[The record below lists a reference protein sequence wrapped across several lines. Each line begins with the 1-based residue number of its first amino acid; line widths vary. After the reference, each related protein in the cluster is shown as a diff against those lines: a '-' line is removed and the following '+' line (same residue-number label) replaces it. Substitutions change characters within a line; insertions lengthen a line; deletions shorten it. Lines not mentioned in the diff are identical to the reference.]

1 MKIVAAVVIMVAALL
16 STGNGKEPVMGYGWE
31 QYGQQAGYSQAA
43 WDALPQAQKN
53 AIKSW
58 IDGLGGGGSVG
69 GATGSQG
76 YNALAGSMSGS
87 VGSQGYAAL
96 DQGSA
101 GAYPAESSYVDDGSG
116 SGYGAAVGG
125 TAARV
130 LNESPEWLAYL
141 NALNLEEQQYRAD
154 VDKTRALYQSDAER
168 QKQDLVPVYGQSRRG
183 IAGSLESRGMARSG
197 ELLRKLAE
205 NRAQEGRQRS
215 GIDANLAG
223 QTLGLE
229 SQLAQKMLSL
239 GTQRTEREMSMR
251 SQGYI

>member
-1 MKIVAAVVIMVAALL
+1 MA
-16 STGNGKEPVMGYGWE
+16 NGYGYTA
-31 QYGQQAGYSQAA
+31 YGQQLGYTQAQ
-43 WDALPQAQKN
+43 WDALPQSTKDQIKFN
-53 AIKSW
+53 AMQNLQNTYGNVSAIPQM
-58 IDGLGGGGSVG
+58 
-69 GATGSQG
+69 ATPI
-76 YNALAGSMSGS
+76 NEAP
-87 VGSQGYAAL
+87 VTEYAYE
-96 DQGSA
+96 DPYG
-101 GAYPAESSYVDDGSG
+101 GSG
-116 SGYGAAVGG
+116 SGSGGYAAAP
-125 TAARV
+125 TRL

-154 VDKTRALYQSDAER
+154 VDKTRGLYQSDAER

-239 GTQRTEREMSMR
+239 GTQRAEREMSMR
-251 SQGYI
+251 SQGYV